1 MPRSGVTNQRR
12 KWQVIQLSLT
22 SFTKGSFILM
32 EGTPGVDKFY
42 IIKSGN
48 VRCTR
53 ANDTSGEGVKI
64 YGPGDLVGVIACMSG
79 HSQIENSIAETDCVL
94 LAVSMK
100 QYPDLIKENAPLA
113 MKMIKIFAKRMR
125 EMNEKLTQ
133 LTLSTVAEETPEHI
147 YDVANYYSDAGQY
160 SVALFAY
167 YQYLKACPQGQAV
180 NDAKRKVIALRS
192 KSKAVYLETTP
203 DMTREYPHDTMI
215 FSECQSGQE
224 MFIVQSGGVKISKIV
239 DGNEVTLVRLHKGD
253 MFGEMALIES
263 KPRSAS
269 AIAVEDC
276 VLMVVNKQNFNQMVA
291 SQPQLI
297 ARLTNTLAARIWSM
311 YRKFD
316 NASLM
321 DPQAKM
327 LDMLAIQIEQLTSGK
342 RTKELQTDLTLND
355 LVTMCGIPTEMQ
367 CIALSA
373 MSDERRIQLVK
384 GKIYVKDCEE
394 VIKQASFNLK
404 KNREKLQK
412 AFSEQR
418 R

>member
-1 MPRSGVTNQRR
+1 MI
-12 KWQVIQLSLT
+12 KLSL
-22 SFTKGSFILM
+22 SNFPKGSFILM
-32 EGTPGVDKFY
+32 EGTPNIDRFY

-53 ANDTSGEGVKI
+53 ANDTSGEGIKM
-64 YGPGDLVGVIACMSG
+64 YGPGDLVGVVSCMSG
-79 HSQIENSIAETDCVL
+79 HSQIETCIAENDCVL
-94 LAVSMK
+94 LAVGLH
-100 QYPDLIKENAPLA
+100 QYPDLIKENAPIAL
-113 MKMIKIFAKRMR
+113 KMIKIFAKRMR

-133 LTLSTVAEETPEHI
+133 LTLSNVAQDTPDHI
-147 YDVANYYSDAGQY
+147 YDVGNYYEGGCKY
-160 SVALFAY
+160 SVAFFAY
-167 YQYLKACPQGQAV
+167 YQYLKACPQGRYVSLVQH
-180 NDAKRKVIALRS
+180 KIASLRNH
-192 KSKAVYLETTP
+192 SKAVYLEPTS

-276 VLMVVNKQNFNQMVA
+276 TLMVVNKQNFNMMVS

-297 ARLTNTLAARIWSM
+297 ARLTTTLASRIWAM

-316 NASLM
+316 NAYIM
-321 DPQAKM
+321 EPQAKL
-327 LDMLAIQIEQLTSGK
+327 LDMLAIQLEQLTSGK
-342 RTKELQTDLTLND
+342 RTKELQTDLSLND

-367 CIALSA
+367 GIAMDA
-373 MSDERRIQLVK
+373 MSGERRIQIVH
-384 GKIYVKDCEE
+384 GKIFVKDCEE
-394 VIKQASFNLK
+394 VIKQAAFNLK

-412 AFSEQR
+412 AFMEQR

>member
-1 MPRSGVTNQRR
+1 MV
-12 KWQVIQLSLT
+12 QLSLV
-22 SFTKGSFILM
+22 SFKKGSFIFM

-53 ANDTSGEGVKI
+53 ANDTSGEGARI
-64 YGPGDLVGVIACMSG
+64 YGPGDFVGVVSSVSG
-79 HSQIENSIAETDCVL
+79 HSQIENSIAYTDCVL
-94 LAVSMK
+94 LAVNMK
-100 QYPDLIKENAPLA
+100 QYPDLIRENIPIA

-133 LTLSTVAEETPEHI
+133 LTLSNVAEDTPDHI
-147 YDVANYYSDAGQY
+147 YDVASYYDNARHP

-167 YQYLKACPQGQAV
+167 YQYLKACPEGSHV
-180 NDAKRKVIALRS
+180 NEAKRKVIALRS
-192 KSKAVYLETTP
+192 SSRAVFLEPTP
-203 DMTREYPHDTMI
+203 DMAREYPHDSMV

-224 MFIVQSGGVKISKIV
+224 MFIVQSGGVKITKIV

-263 KPRSAS
+263 KPRSAN
-269 AIAVEDC
+269 AIAVEDSTF
-276 VLMVVNKQNFNQMVA
+276 MVVNKQNFNQMVS

-297 ARLTNTLAARIWSM
+297 ARLTTTLAGRIWSM

-321 DPQAKM
+321 EPQAKM
-327 LDMLAIQIEQLTSGK
+327 LDMLAIQVEQLTAGK
-342 RTKELQTDLTLND
+342 RIKELQTDLTLND
-355 LVTMCGIPTEMQ
+355 LVTMCAVPTEMQ
-367 CIALSA
+367 SIALQA
-373 MSDERRIQLVK
+373 MSNEPRITLVR
-384 GKIYVKDCEE
+384 GKIFVKDCEE
-394 VIKQASFNLK
+394 VIKQAAFNLK
-404 KNREKLQK
+404 KNRDKLQK
-412 AFSEQR
+412 AFGEQR